1 MLVEVEV
8 EEEYLVNHQFQVEQ
22 VEVEQVLILQ
32 QLQHQE
38 QLIQVVV
45 EVEEVGLED
54 QEQAEPAVRES

>member
-1 MLVEVEV
+1 
-8 EEEYLVNHQFQVEQ
+8 VEQ

-54 QEQAEPAVRES
+54 QEQVVPAVRES